1 MSVGT
6 LAQTGVARPSM
17 RGRLHQIAFICSI
30 PMGITL
36 VAMGRT
42 PLARASAAVYALS
55 LAALYGVSA
64 SYHRLTWSP
73 RARRRMRRLDHSTIF
88 VLIAGTYTPVTVL
101 VLTGVWRASIMVA
114 VWAIA
119 LLGITLKI
127 TRIERMDR
135 LGVVLYV
142 ALGWTAIVGMPRI
155 VANLSV
161 AGIVLLVAGG
171 VLHSAG
177 AVVYARRRPD
187 PNPRVFGYHEVF
199 HSLVIAGSLCHYA
212 LITTLVLAR

>member
-1 MSVGT
+1 MISGA
-6 LAQTGVARPSM
+6 LAQTGAARPSM

-64 SYHRLTWSP
+64 SYHRLSWSP
-73 RARRRMRRLDHSTIF
+73 RARQRMRRLDHSTIF
-88 VLIAGTYTPVTVL
+88 VLIAGTYTPVTLL
-101 VLTGVWRASIMVA
+101 VLDGVWRASILSA
-114 VWAIA
+114 VWGIA

-161 AGIVLLVAGG
+161 TGVALLVAGG

-177 AVVYARRRPD
+177 AVIYARRRPD

-212 LITTLVLAR
+212 LITTLTVAR